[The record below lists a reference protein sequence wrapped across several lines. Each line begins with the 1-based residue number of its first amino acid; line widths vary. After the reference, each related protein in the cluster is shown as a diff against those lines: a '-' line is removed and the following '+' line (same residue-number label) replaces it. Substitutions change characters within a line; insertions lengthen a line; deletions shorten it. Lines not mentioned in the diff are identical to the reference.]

1 MAIQYFN
8 QKTNIPDFSELD
20 RFRDVPVGAER
31 IAKVLADYD
40 PALYIRKLPQDH
52 PQFDKDRPYSI
63 VVNPGTGQE
72 RYVLKNFAE
81 WQVDE
86 RLLAE
91 IIQSDVTNAG
101 MSIDDMQALNAAHE
115 MMKIKEKE
123 EDRAER
129 RELARDLAKIGMSKN
144 YAKHN
149 GRLLFDPNA

>member
-8 QKTNIPDFSELD
+8 QKSNIPDFSELD
-20 RFRDVPVGAER
+20 RFRDVPAGAER
-31 IAKVLADYD
+31 IARVLADYD
-40 PALYIRKLPQDH
+40 PAIYIRKLPLDH
-52 PQFDKDRPYSI
+52 PQFDKERPYS
-63 VVNPGTGQE
+63 VVINPGTGQE

-81 WQVDE
+81 WQLDE
-86 RLLAE
+86 RMLAE
-91 IIQSDVTNAG
+91 IIQADVTNAG

-115 MMKIKEKE
+115 MMKIKQKE